1 MDAAQVQAGF
11 PEEGLPLEQE
21 DPSGRRLGEICHC
34 QLTYAREQPR
44 KMLLPEQVIGD
55 MPSAFQT

>member
-1 MDAAQVQAGF
+1 MDAVQVQAGF
-11 PEEGLPLEQE
+11 PEEGLSLEQE

-34 QLTYAREQPR
+34 QLTHAREQPR
-44 KMLLPEQVIGD
+44 KMLLLEQVIGD